1 MVKRIRQNETK
12 LLGVCGSLLCY
23 KYAYFWCKI
32 HVGMEAFHPQQNSE
46 ILMTR
51 TVLASVVCRVAVIA
65 AGILGCVFT
74 SYSAFALSLASSSA
88 GYSSLP
94 ELNQIF

>member
-1 MVKRIRQNETK
+1 MKRNYLLFVALYFVKICLSLVQNP
-12 LLGVCGSLLCY
+12 CGNGCFLCT
-23 KYAYFWCKI
+23 A
-32 HVGMEAFHPQQNSE
+32 NSE

-65 AGILGCVFT
+65 AGIWGCVFT

>member
-1 MVKRIRQNETK
+1 MKQNY
-12 LLGVCGSLLCY
+12 LMFVSL
-23 KYAYFWCKI
+23 YFVINMPVFGAKSMW
-32 HVGMEAFHPQQNSE
+32 EWFAFHPQQNQE

-51 TVLASVVCRVAVIA
+51 TVLASVVCHVAVTA
-65 AGILGCVFT
+65 AGIWGFVFT
-74 SYSAFALSLASSSA
+74 SISVFALSLASSSA